1 MNHMEL
7 YDLIVIGGGPG
18 GYLAAERA
26 AHAGLKTLLFEKNS
40 LGGVC
45 LNEGCIPSKALLNSA
60 KTYLHAKH
68 ASMYGVNTENVTVDQ
83 AKVIERK
90 RKVVKTLVS
99 GVGAKMRQ
107 HKVVVVKEEA
117 TIDGKCADGFKIKSA
132 SGTYTGKKL
141 IIATGSSAAVP
152 PIPGVKEN
160 LGDFVCTNREVLEL
174 TQIPEKFT
182 VIGGG
187 VIGLEMAAYYAA
199 VGSKVTVVEMLDHI
213 AGPTD
218 CEISTRL
225 QKELEA
231 MGITFLLGHACEKVE
246 PGKVYVK
253 APDGAQK
260 VIEANKVLLSIGRRA
275 NYMNIGLETIGV
287 KTDRP
292 GIVTDAMCRT
302 NVPDVYAIGDVNGH
316 HMLAHT
322 AYREAEV
329 AVNTILGKKD
339 YMRYHANPSVIYT
352 MPEVASVGLTE
363 QECKEKGREVEIK
376 KLSMMYSGRFVAENE
391 GADGLCKIIVDKKTR
406 LILGIHL
413 IGAYAGEMIWGGAQ
427 MLETQ
432 LRVNDA
438 RQIIFPHPTVSE
450 IVREVLWEFS
460 DK

>member
-1 MNHMEL
+1 MEL

-160 LGDFVCTNREVLEL
+160 LGNFVCTNREVLEL

-218 CEISTRL
+218 REISTRL

-287 KTDRP
+287 KADRP

-450 IVREVLWEFS
+450 IIREVLWEFS

>member
-1 MNHMEL
+1 MEL

-83 AKVIERK
+83 AKVIARK

-174 TQIPEKFT
+174 TQIPEQFT

-218 CEISTRL
+218 REISTRL

-231 MGITFLLGHACEKVE
+231 MGIAFLLGHACEKVE

-253 APDGAQK
+253 APDGTQK

-352 MPEVASVGLTE
+352 MPEVASVGKTE
-363 QECKEKGREVEIK
+363 EDCKAQGVEYELK

-406 LILGIHL
+406 LILGVHL

-432 LRVNDA
+432 FRVTDG

-450 IVREVLWEFS
+450 IIREVLWEFP

>member
-1 MNHMEL
+1 MKNN
-7 YDLIVIGGGPG
+7 YDVIVIGGGPG

-26 AHAGLKTLLFEKNS
+26 AHAGLKTLLFEKKS

-160 LGDFVCTNREVLEL
+160 LGNFVCTNREVLEL

-187 VIGLEMAAYYAA
+187 VIGLEMAAYYAT

-218 CEISTRL
+218 REISTRL

-253 APDGAQK
+253 APDGTQK

>member
-1 MNHMEL
+1 M
-7 YDLIVIGGGPG
+7 
-18 GYLAAERA
+18 AAVREDIWQLSV

-107 HKVVVVKEEA
+107 YKVVVVKEEA

-218 CEISTRL
+218 REISTRL

-253 APDGAQK
+253 APDGTQK

>member
-1 MNHMEL
+1 MEL

-174 TQIPEKFT
+174 TQIPEQFT

-218 CEISTRL
+218 REISTRL

-352 MPEVASVGLTE
+352 MPEVASVGKTE
-363 QECKEKGREVEIK
+363 EECKEKNIPYEVK

-391 GADGLCKIIVDKKTR
+391 GVDGLCKILVHKENRT
-406 LILGIHL
+406 ILGVHL

-432 LRVNDA
+432 FRVTDG

-450 IVREVLWEFS
+450 IIREVLWEFP

>member
-1 MNHMEL
+1 MEL

-174 TQIPEKFT
+174 TQIPEQFT

-218 CEISTRL
+218 REISTRL

-253 APDGAQK
+253 APDGTQK

-450 IVREVLWEFS
+450 IIREVLWEFP

>member
-1 MNHMEL
+1 METF
-7 YDLIVIGGGPG
+7 DLIVIGGGPG

-68 ASMYGVNTENVTVDQ
+68 ADLYGVHTENVTVDQ
-83 AKVIERK
+83 AKVIARK
-90 RKVVKTLVS
+90 GRVVKTLVS
-99 GVGAKMRQ
+99 GVAAKMRQ
-107 HKVVVVKEEA
+107 HKVTVIKEEA
-117 TIDGKCADGFKIKSA
+117 AITGKDTEGFKVKSA

-141 IIATGSSAAVP
+141 IIATGSSAAIP

-174 TQIPEKFT
+174 TQIPEKFV

-199 VGSKVTVVEMLDHI
+199 VGSQVTVVEMLDHI
-213 AGPTD
+213 AGATD
-218 CEISTRL
+218 REISTRL

-231 MGITFLLGHACEKVE
+231 LGITFLLGHACEKVE

-253 APDGAQK
+253 ASDGTQK
-260 VIEANKVLLSIGRRA
+260 VIAADKVLLSIGRRA
-275 NYMNIGLETIGV
+275 NYSGIGLETIGV
-287 KTDRP
+287 QTEKP

-302 NVPDVYAIGDVNGH
+302 NVADVYAIGDVNGH

-352 MPEVASVGLTE
+352 MPEVASVGKTE
-363 QECKEKGREVEIK
+363 EECREMNIRYEVK
-376 KLSMMYSGRFVAENE
+376 KLSMLYSGRFVSENE
-391 GADGLCKIIVDKKTR
+391 GVDGLCKILVHKEKRTV
-406 LILGIHL
+406 LGVHL
-413 IGAYAGEMIWGGAQ
+413 IGAYAGEIIWGGAQ
-427 MLETQ
+427 MLESQ
-432 LRVNDA
+432 FRVTDG

-450 IVREVLWEFS
+450 IIREVLWEFP
-460 DK
+460 DV

>member
-1 MNHMEL
+1 MEL

-160 LGDFVCTNREVLEL
+160 LGNFVCTNREVLEL

-218 CEISTRL
+218 REISTRL

-253 APDGAQK
+253 APDGTQK

-329 AVNTILGKKD
+329 AVNTILGRKD

-352 MPEVASVGLTE
+352 MPEVASVGKTE
-363 QECKEKGREVEIK
+363 EDCKAQGVEYELK

-406 LILGIHL
+406 LILGVHL

-432 LRVNDA
+432 FRVTDG

-450 IVREVLWEFS
+450 IIREVLWEFP

>member
-1 MNHMEL
+1 MI
-7 YDLIVIGGGPG
+7 YDVIVIGGGPG

-26 AHAGLKTLLFEKNS
+26 AQAGLKTLCFEKRS

-60 KTYLHAKH
+60 KTYDHAKH
-68 ASMYGVNTENVTVDQ
+68 ANAYGVSCDNVTIDQ
-83 AKVIERK
+83 AAVIKRK
-90 RKVVKTLVS
+90 AKVVKTLVS
-99 GVGAKMRQ
+99 GVGAKLK
-107 HKVVVVKEEA
+107 HAGAEVKMEEA
-117 TIDGKCADGFKIKSA
+117 AIAGKSGDVFNVTAA
-132 SGTYTGKKL
+132 SGTYQTKRL

-160 LGDFVCTNREVLEL
+160 LGDFVMTNREVLEL

-187 VIGLEMAAYYAA
+187 VIGLEMAAYYAS
-199 VGSKVTVVEMLDHI
+199 VGSQVTVVEMLDHI

-218 CEISTRL
+218 REISTRL

-231 MGITFLLGHACEKVE
+231 KGIVFLLGHACEKVE
-246 PGKVYVK
+246 KGAVYVK
-253 APDGAQK
+253 APDGQIKTIA
-260 VIEANKVLLSIGRRA
+260 ADKVLLSIGRRA

-287 KTDRP
+287 ETERP
-292 GIVTDAMCRT
+292 GIKTNPMCQT

-329 AVNTILGKKD
+329 AVNNILGKKD

-352 MPEVASVGLTE
+352 MPEVASVGRTE
-363 QECKEKGREVEIK
+363 EECKEKGIEYEVK

-391 GADGLCKIIVDKKTR
+391 GADGLCKIIVDKKKRTV
-406 LILGIHL
+406 LGVHL

-427 MLETQ
+427 MLEMQ
-432 LRVNDA
+432 LRVTDA

-450 IVREVLWEFS
+450 IIREVLWEFK
-460 DK
+460 D

>member
-1 MNHMEL
+1 MEIL
-7 YDLIVIGGGPG
+7 FDVIVIGGGPG

-68 ASMYGVNTENVTVDQ
+68 ADMYGVSTANVTVDQ

-90 RKVVKTLVS
+90 RRVIKTLVS
-99 GVGAKMRQ
+99 GVGAKMKA
-107 HKVVVVKEEA
+107 HKVTVVKEEA
-117 TIDGKCADGFKIKSA
+117 TIDGKTAEGFKVKSA
-132 SGTYTGKKL
+132 SGTYVGKKL
-141 IIATGSSAAVP
+141 IIATGSSPAVP

-160 LGDFVCTNREVLEL
+160 LGDFVMTNREVLEL

-199 VGSKVTVVEMLDHI
+199 VGSQVTVVEMLDHI

-218 CEISTRL
+218 REISTRL

-231 MGITFLLGHACEKVE
+231 LGIKFLLGHACEKIEKGTVF
-246 PGKVYVK
+246 VK
-253 APDGAQK
+253 DPAGNSIQIPAD
-260 VIEANKVLLSIGRRA
+260 KVLLSIGRRA
-275 NYMNIGLETIGV
+275 NYMNIGLESIGV
-287 KTDRP
+287 ETERP
-292 GIVTDAMCRT
+292 GIVTDSLCRT
-302 NVPDVYAIGDVNGH
+302 NVEGVYAIGDVNGH

-352 MPEVASVGLTE
+352 MPEVASVGKTE
-363 QECKEKGREVEIK
+363 EECKEKGIQYEVK

-391 GADGLCKIIVDKKTR
+391 GADGLCKIIVDKEKRTV
-406 LILGIHL
+406 LGVHL

-432 LRVNDA
+432 LRVTDA

-450 IVREVLWEFS
+450 IIREVLWEFK
-460 DK
+460 D